1 MGLYCD
7 IFKSMKWPENIE
19 EAKKIQYK
27 FKQQVKII
35 PLMKDPEFV
44 AGVDTAFFED
54 GVIGTACVY
63 RYPEIIPLENSY
75 ALTKL
80 TFPYIPGFLSF
91 REGPAIIKA
100 LDNLKTKPDVIIFDG
115 QGIAHPEGLGIASQI
130 GILINIPTIG
140 CAKTKLIGR
149 YIEPGVR
156 KGQYSLLKHQGKIIG
171 AVLRTR
177 ENVKPVF
184 VSPGHMIDLKK
195 AIDIVLKCTGKYR
208 IPEPLRE
215 ADHLSKR
222 LKKKML

>member
-1 MGLYCD
+1 
-7 IFKSMKWPENIE
+7 MKWPKDIK
-19 EAKKIQYK
+19 EAKEIQYK

-35 PLMKDPEFV
+35 PLVKEPEFI
-44 AGVDTAFFED
+44 AGVDAAFLGD
-54 GVIGTACVY
+54 SVIGTVCVY
-63 RYPEIIPLENSY
+63 RYPELIPLENTY
-75 ALTKL
+75 ALTKI

-100 LDNLKTKPDVIIFDG
+100 LDNLKTKPDVVIFDG

-140 CAKTKLIGR
+140 CAKTKLIGG
-149 YIEPGVR
+149 YIEPGIK
-156 KGQYSLLKHQGKIIG
+156 KGQYSFLKHRGKIVG
-171 AVLRTR
+171 VVLRTR

-195 AIDIVLKCTGKYR
+195 AIDIVLNCTSKYR

-222 LKKKML
+222 LKKKIL